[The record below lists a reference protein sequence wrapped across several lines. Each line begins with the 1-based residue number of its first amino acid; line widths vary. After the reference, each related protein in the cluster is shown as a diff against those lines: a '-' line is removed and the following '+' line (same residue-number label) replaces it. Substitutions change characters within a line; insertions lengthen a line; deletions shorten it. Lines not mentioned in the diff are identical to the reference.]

1 MIYSW
6 KGGYTDLIQSAEIN
20 QNTIQIQ
27 KNEETLYVLK
37 YKYL

>member
-1 MIYSW
+1 ME
-6 KGGYTDLIQSAEIN
+6 GCYTDLIQSAEIN